1 MKDRDRDREIYR
13 DKKKDIDKEVDRILK
28 LKEKEKQKEKEIK
41 VTIIVIVRIIKIEIV
56 KKDKQPIKK
65 GKGIFKK
72 IEKEKEKNK
81 NKRKDGKN
89 KEKGRENIDSM
100 QVNIMKNHQKAIV
113 IVINK
118 NAMRMKIHMRRT
130 VLFKNNKI
138 KSMIG
143 KNKLDRCLI
152 TILLLKSTEKE
163 IGKLFNKAALVE
175 CWLKIA

>member
-1 MKDRDRDREIYR
+1 
-13 DKKKDIDKEVDRILK
+13 
-28 LKEKEKQKEKEIK
+28 
-41 VTIIVIVRIIKIEIV
+41 VRIIKIEIV
-56 KKDKQPIKK
+56 KKDNQPIKK

-81 NKRKDGKN
+81 RKDGKN
-89 KEKGRENIDSM
+89 KEKGRENIDNM

-118 NAMRMKIHMRRT
+118 NAMKMKIHMRRT

-143 KNKLDRCLI
+143 KSKLDRCLI